1 MNFNQSKRNESRRA
15 AMSRAALHLVARSHN
30 ELHGATMSCTEPQ

>member
-15 AMSRAALHLVARSHN
+15 AMSRAALQLVARSRN
-30 ELHGATMSCTEPQ
+30 ELLGAAMSCTEPQ